1 MQPSVVVVEGPG
13 KGQVFQVKTARTSVG
28 RDAACDI
35 SLDDL
40 LVSRHHAELVEANG
54 SWELVDLRSS
64 NGTRVNGEDVTRRR
78 LRDGDTILL
87 GKTALRFKA
96 PSDVLSPARHAAS
109 KTETQMITMDS
120 RGLLARWA
128 EEEEG
133 DLESLK
139 RARHDLEILYR
150 ASRRLSTILESTQL
164 VLRTLDII
172 FEEIKHVD
180 RCSIHLLDEDT
191 GHLVCSA
198 SRCGP
203 SLQLRDAP
211 SFSARMMEQV
221 LTEKRAVLT
230 YDAMRDEFAAAG
242 AAGQSIRAS
251 ICAPLQS
258 QSAILGII
266 HTDALDPHHRFTR
279 DDLRLIAAIGLL
291 TGTAFENAR
300 LYERVA
306 ADKAALDLA
315 NRELTNA
322 QEKLIQTE
330 KLAAVGQMASGI
342 VHDIKNPMT
351 VMLGYTELIKD
362 RLDQVGKNGAD
373 QKAADYLKEIEKG
386 IHYCNE
392 VIGSLLK
399 FARPSKLAKSEVS
412 VNELVDST
420 LKFLQVEMRKAGI
433 RVEVALDERVP
444 RVMIDENQIK
454 QVLVNIIL
462 NAIQAM
468 DKNERIIRV
477 ATDLHEDARH
487 DWWIRI
493 SFQDNG
499 KGMTEE
505 QRRRVFDPFFTTKTP
520 GVGNGGGT
528 GLGLAVSYTIVNSH
542 GGSIEVQSKAGEGT
556 TFIVVLPASIAT
568 AAVRVAV

>member
-1 MQPSVVVVEGPG
+1 MQPSVMVVDGPE
-13 KGQVFQVKTARTSVG
+13 KGLVFQIKGTRTSIG
-28 RDAACDI
+28 RDAACDV
-35 SLDDL
+35 SLNDL
-40 LVSRHHAELVEANG
+40 LISRHHAELIANEG
-54 SWELVDLRSS
+54 YWEIVDLKSS
-64 NGTRVNGEDVTRRR
+64 NGTRINGEDVTRRR
-78 LRDGDTILL
+78 LRDGDAILL
-87 GKTALRFKA
+87 GKTLLHFKA
-96 PSDVLSPARHAAS
+96 STELSSSARHAAS
-109 KTETQMITMDS
+109 KTETQMITIDS

-133 DLESLK
+133 DLESTK
-139 RARHDLEILYR
+139 RAKHDLEILYR
-150 ASRRLSTILESTQL
+150 AGRRLSTILESTQL
-164 VLRTLDII
+164 VLRSLDII

-180 RCSIHLLDEDT
+180 RCAIHLLDEDT
-191 GHLVCSA
+191 GRLVCSA

-211 SFSARMMEQV
+211 GFSARMMDQV

-230 YDAMRDEFAAAG
+230 YDSLGDRAKSPSMADYH
-242 AAGQSIRAS
+242 IRSA

-258 QSAILGII
+258 QNAILGII

-291 TGTAFENAR
+291 AGTAFENAR

-315 NRELTNA
+315 NRELTSA

-362 RLDQVGKNGAD
+362 RLEQVGVNGAD
-373 QKAADYLKEIEKG
+373 VKAGEYLKEIEKG

-392 VIGSLLK
+392 VISSLLK
-399 FARPSKLAKSEVS
+399 FARPSRLAKSDIS
-412 VNELVDST
+412 LNELVDAT
-420 LKFLQVEMRKAGI
+420 LKFLQVETRKASI
-433 RVEVALDERVP
+433 RVETSLDERVP

-454 QVLVNIIL
+454 QVFVNIIL

-468 DKNERIIRV
+468 DKEERFIRV
-477 ATDLHEDARH
+477 STDLHEDAH
-487 DWWIRI
+487 HAWWIRV

-499 KGMTEE
+499 KGMTED
-505 QRRRVFDPFFTTKTP
+505 QRKRVFDPFFTTKTP
-520 GVGNGGGT
+520 GSVSGGGT
-528 GLGLAVSYTIVNSH
+528 GLGLAVSYSIANNH
-542 GGSIEVQSKAGEGT
+542 GGGIEVQSKPGEGT
-556 TFIVVLPASIAT
+556 TFTVVLPAAIAP